1 MFCFFPELGVKIL
14 DLGCGVGSFTIGL
27 AKR

>member
-1 MFCFFPELGVKIL
+1 MFCFFPESGVKIL